1 MAQVYAAA
9 FFAVPLVRW
18 LQNKGRNADI
28 EESNSSRRESAAR
41 LGAPRPQLASKL
53 DSARQLGQ
61 ASKKVITDRVR
72 LLLCV
77 SLYRSFLKHSIV
89 RRGHSFSV
97 STIAGIARQHPGAS
111 VQCCCLWGCYI
122 CTRDGARLV
131 PLFSQHHLK
140 RAHTGVP
147 EAFERLDR

>member
-77 SLYRSFLKHSIV
+77 SLYRSFLKHNIV
-89 RRGHSFSV
+89 TLGCKLSSV
-97 STIAGIARQHPGAS
+97 F
-111 VQCCCLWGCYI
+111 L
-122 CTRDGARLV
+122 
-131 PLFSQHHLK
+131 
-140 RAHTGVP
+140 
-147 EAFERLDR
+147 